1 MADIEDQTPIEETPV
16 DDVEMGETAADAAAG
31 AGEETGLTEMEPEVP
46 KLVLFAE

>member
-1 MADIEDQTPIEETPV
+1 MADIENQTPVEETSV
-16 DDVEMGETAADAAAG
+16 DDVEMGETVANAAAD